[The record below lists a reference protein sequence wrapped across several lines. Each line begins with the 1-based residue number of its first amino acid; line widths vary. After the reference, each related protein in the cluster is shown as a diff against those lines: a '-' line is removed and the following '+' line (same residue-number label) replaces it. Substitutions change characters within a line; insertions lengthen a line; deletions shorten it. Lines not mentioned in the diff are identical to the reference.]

1 MDIKLDYILTERG
14 LFKMNI
20 LILGDVVGVSGQK
33 IVKNKLKEIIKK
45 YKIDFTIVNGENA
58 AEDGKGITKKISD
71 DFFCNG
77 VDVITS
83 GNHIWDK
90 SEITSFIDREK
101 RLLRPANFVNGSPG
115 RGLGTF
121 NIKNKNLKISVIN
134 LMGNVFMKKTDD
146 VFLKVNEILKKLN

>member
-1 MDIKLDYILTERG
+1 M
-14 LFKMNI
+14 
-20 LILGDVVGVSGQK
+20 K

-58 AEDGKGITKKISD
+58 AEDGKGITKKKFLMI
-71 DFFCNG
+71 FFCNG

-101 RLLRPANFVNGSPG
+101 
-115 RGLGTF
+115 
-121 NIKNKNLKISVIN
+121 
-134 LMGNVFMKKTDD
+134 KTS
-146 VFLKVNEILKKLN
+146 

>member
-1 MDIKLDYILTERG
+1 
-14 LFKMNI
+14 MNI

-115 RGLGTF
+115 AE
-121 NIKNKNLKISVIN
+121 NLSTKMFSV
-134 LMGNVFMKKTDD
+134 LPKS
-146 VFLKVNEILKKLN
+146 